1 MLSNLNICNWCNMM
15 DFRRNP
21 LTRITDYILSGLQTH
36 SGCIYFLSAVMGAR
50 SLQFSWSL
58 ALQRC
63 TPRMPACVQPAV
75 HDSVT
80 MYTVQV

>member
-1 MLSNLNICNWCNMM
+1 MLSNLNACEWRNMM
-15 DFRRNP
+15 DFRWNQ
-21 LTRITDYILSGLQTH
+21 LKRITDYILSGLQTH
-36 SGCIYFLSAVMGAR
+36 SGRVYFLSAVMGAR
-50 SLQFSWSL
+50 PLQFSWSL